1 MKFPD
6 TIAGAKLLAGLNEPP
21 EIGPENKI
29 IPVTTNPIIRP
40 AIYENSFLD
49 VTPKIV
55 SIKKKV
61 RTNSKMNDCTNQPEG
76 IVVPNV
82 KFLENV
88 NFSKPLAKIA
98 PRI

>member
-21 EIGPENKI
+21 EIGPANKI
-29 IPVTTNPIIRP
+29 IPVTTNPIISP
-40 AIYENSFLD
+40 AKLENSFLD

-55 SIKKKV
+55 SIKKNVK
-61 RTNSKMNDCTNQPEG
+61 TNSKMNDCSKLPEG
-76 IVVPNV
+76 IVMPNV
-82 KFLENV
+82 KFLANISYS
-88 NFSKPLAKIA
+88 NPLAKTA